1 MYVFFLIPLLHK
13 ERSLLNHQY
22 NSYKGAVEVRGDLV
36 LERSIFPH
44 LTVRLVALTCTSWP
58 LFAT

>member
-22 NSYKGAVEVRGDLV
+22 NSYKGAVEVRGV
-36 LERSIFPH
+36 FSTGEKHCFQYIRFNSVFG
-44 LTVRLVALTCTSWP
+44 C
-58 LFAT
+58 